1 MTPEMRQALI
11 NVGEDRQFAAG
22 DVLRAKGAYASDL
35 LLILEGHVDCILS
48 DDETNALTLGP
59 DSVVGEIGFLTGQAA
74 NATLRATDDV
84 RALSLDAAALATLRQ
99 GAPEIA
105 ADVLR
110 HLARLMQARVE
121 SNKEQ
126 MDEAPPSS
134 TSGLDIVRCSTLDQ
148 LRTAQR
154 LRYDVQCL
162 DHGRSSAE
170 ADHDEKLIW
179 DEFDT
184 TGTTFLA
191 YQGAR
196 PVGTLRVNV
205 GQHSDFDVLTQL
217 YGMDQSGDGAK
228 EWAFVSRIA
237 IRDLPD
243 APDTL
248 TQLVAAGRLALE
260 ETEAHVAFVDCPP
273 SVIRVFEASGFVR
286 SAPDFLH
293 AENGIS
299 TPMKL
304 ILD

>member
-11 NVGEDRQFAAG
+11 DVGEHRQFAAG
-22 DVLRAKGAYASDL
+22 DILRAKGAYASDL
-35 LLILEGHVDCILS
+35 LLILEGQVDCLLS
-48 DDETNALTLGP
+48 EDETRALTLGP

-74 NATLRATDDV
+74 NATLRAADDV

-110 HLARLMQARVE
+110 HLAHLMRARVE

-126 MDEAPPSS
+126 MDEAPWSS
-134 TSGLDIVRCSTLDQ
+134 TSGADIVRCSTLDQ

-154 LRYDVQCL
+154 LRYDVQYL
-162 DHGRSSAE
+162 DHGRSSAD
-170 ADHDEKLIW
+170 ADHDEKLIR
-179 DEFDT
+179 DDFDT

-217 YGMDQSGDGAK
+217 YGMNQSGDGAM
-228 EWAFVSRIA
+228 EWAVVS
-237 IRDLPD
+237 L
-243 APDTL
+243 
-248 TQLVAAGRLALE
+248 
-260 ETEAHVAFVDCPP
+260 
-273 SVIRVFEASGFVR
+273 SR
-286 SAPDFLH
+286 SAIFLTRPVLSRSSCRRVVWPSKIRRRMSH
-293 AENGIS
+293 SSIVHHPSPRFSRHPGSCARRLTSCTRKTES
-299 TPMKL
+299 PL
-304 ILD
+304 R